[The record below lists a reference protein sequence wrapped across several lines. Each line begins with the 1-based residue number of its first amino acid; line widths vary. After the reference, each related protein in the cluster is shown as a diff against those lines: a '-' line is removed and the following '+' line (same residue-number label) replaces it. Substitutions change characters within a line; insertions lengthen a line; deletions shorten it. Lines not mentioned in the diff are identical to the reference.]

1 VRSTVPLGG
10 GRSPLAFGPIATWFP
25 MDDLLRDLMKLT
37 PMFVVWTVGLLLA
50 LNRWRC
56 HPRVSAL
63 VAASC
68 TLSIVT
74 TVAFTLAAH
83 RLSEVAQFG
92 LVFGLAWTGVSA
104 VATGLLLWA
113 ALVRTAPAP
122 ASRTPGAGSH

>member
-1 VRSTVPLGG
+1 
-10 GRSPLAFGPIATWFP
+10 
-25 MDDLLRDLMKLT
+25 MKLT